1 MNTLTWAFILFFGWL
16 VVRSIQQQSMNAQP
30 TRTLIDEDLKK
41 VGYIAG
47 RGFHLARGIAD
58 MTAALLLV
66 VWKVLTS
73 DSTQKYAAGAISSTT
88 ALAGKL
94 GDAARRMN
102 AGKFVPLGNH
112 RALPSADVAPEDTSL
127 NQQQGAA
134 NDAAVLDC
142 PSGNLRIIPVEQAEA
157 AYRDARHDVKGL
169 VGEQTENLISHMLI
183 PSIPEFYEAGPD
195 EASAESPLTVDVD
208 PDTEALAIV
217 EGLRAGLSKH
227 RAYVIMTDEAARA
240 RQAQSM
246 EKLQELFP
254 ENTEE
259 SSENIN
265 PPVLTGS
272 EAPSSADSK
281 PGSIEFAEDEGEEHE
296 QPAQPANQGFG
307 TARNRAQQSAKKNNQ
322 PRKGGASQ
330 TGGPSV
336 PDFVRRLPRNK

>member
-16 VVRSIQQQSMNAQP
+16 VVRSIQQQSMSAQP
-30 TRTLIDEDLKK
+30 TRTLIDEDLQK

-47 RGFHLARGIAD
+47 RGFHFARGIAD

-73 DSTQKYAAGAISSTT
+73 DNTQKYAAGAISSTT

-94 GDAARRMN
+94 GDAARRI
-102 AGKFVPLGNH
+102 PLRNH
-112 RALPSADVAPEDTSL
+112 RDLPSADVAPEDTSL

-134 NDAAVLDC
+134 KDVAVLDC
-142 PSGNLRIIPVEQAEA
+142 PSGNLRIVPVEQAEA

-169 VGEQTENLISHMLI
+169 VEEQTENIISHMLI

-195 EASAESPLTVDVD
+195 E
-208 PDTEALAIV
+208 
-217 EGLRAGLSKH
+217 G
-227 RAYVIMTDEAARA
+227 
-240 RQAQSM
+240 
-246 EKLQELFP
+246 
-254 ENTEE
+254 
-259 SSENIN
+259 
-265 PPVLTGS
+265 
-272 EAPSSADSK
+272 
-281 PGSIEFAEDEGEEHE
+281 EGEEHE

-307 TARNRAQQSAKKNNQ
+307 TARNRAQKSAKKNNQ